1 MTTVPFNLQRL
12 LREVDSLKAE
22 QFPLPSHY
30 VVRFDEHTRESYAT
44 LLAAM
49 LLAGGEVS
57 ANASRLFT
65 LLLTSLGLGSIQA
78 WLFQQANQL
87 DQTQLKQ
94 FLRIAETEKLGPCFV
109 LDSLILSRLD
119 TPISDAQSLLLS
131 ELVALLQVPEKE
143 LPVLSYFASKVL
155 GLPFEHELSEDS
167 LVAVYCVLKD
177 SWGTF
182 NRVVEMFGSLFS
194 SSSSSNVNPTDV
206 FLIGNYNEYSIEH
219 ETVFNSGNGVRKNT
233 LMLCSKKIELEVRDS
248 KLHDIR
254 LKAVSPVTGIIYK
267 TLLANHS
274 LASEK
279 TLAAWILPLPDAFE
293 VWSDMLGI
301 PHTSEHL
308 IASTKADDD
317 FFEGPDQGW

>member
-30 VVRFDEHTRESYAT
+30 VARFDEHTRESYAT

-65 LLLTSLGLGSIQA
+65 LLITSLGLGSIQA
-78 WLFQQANQL
+78 WLFEQANQL
-87 DQTQLKQ
+87 DQNQLKQ

-109 LDSLILSRLD
+109 LDALILSRLD

-155 GLPFEHELSEDS
+155 GLPFGHDLSEDS
-167 LVAVYCVLKD
+167 LVPVYCVLEDTMEIIGKALSRPGLSGLSGLWSD
-177 SWGTF
+177 PHSMMWGTAID
-182 NRVVEMFGSLFS
+182 SYIDS
-194 SSSSSNVNPTDV
+194 YT
-206 FLIGNYNEYSIEH
+206 EYSIEH
-219 ETVFNSGNGVRKNT
+219 TTVFNLGNGVRQNT
-233 LMLCSKKIELEVRDS
+233 LLLFSPYTSRRSSENRDMASYWRLEA
-248 KLHDIR
+248 I
-254 LKAVSPVTGIIYK
+254 SPVTGIIYK

-274 LASEK
+274 KASEN
-279 TLAAWILPLPDAFE
+279 TLAAWILPLPESFQ
-293 VWSDMLGI
+293 VWSELLGI
-301 PHTSEHL
+301 SPAL
-308 IASTKADDD
+308 K
-317 FFEGPDQGW
+317 

>member
-30 VVRFDEHTRESYAT
+30 VARFDEHTRESYAT

-78 WLFQQANQL
+78 WLFEQANQL
-87 DQTQLKQ
+87 DQNQLKQ

-109 LDSLILSRLD
+109 LDALILSRLD

-131 ELVALLQVPEKE
+131 ELVMLLQVPEKE

-155 GLPFEHELSEDS
+155 GLPFQNELSEDG
-167 LVAVYCVLKD
+167 LVAVYCVFKD
-177 SWGTF
+177 TK
-182 NRVVEMFGSLFS
+182 EFS
-194 SSSSSNVNPTDV
+194 QSNW
-206 FLIGNYNEYSIEH
+206 YSGL
-219 ETVFNSGNGVRKNT
+219 TGVMN
-233 LMLCSKKIELEVRDS
+233 
-248 KLHDIR
+248 
-254 LKAVSPVTGIIYK
+254 
-267 TLLANHS
+267 N
-274 LASEK
+274 
-279 TLAAWILPLPDAFE
+279 
-293 VWSDMLGI
+293 
-301 PHTSEHL
+301 
-308 IASTKADDD
+308 
-317 FFEGPDQGW
+317 

>member
-30 VVRFDEHTRESYAT
+30 VARFDEHTRESYAT

-78 WLFQQANQL
+78 WLFEQANQL
-87 DQTQLKQ
+87 DQNQLKQ

-109 LDSLILSRLD
+109 LDALILSRLD

-177 SWGTF
+177 TMKIIGKALS
-182 NRVVEMFGSLFS
+182 GSRSGRLWFDPHS
-194 SSSSSNVNPTDV
+194 I
-206 FLIGNYNEYSIEH
+206 IGDIAIDSYTEYSIEH
-219 ETVFNSGNGVRKNT
+219 ETVFNLGNGIRQNT
-233 LMLCSKKIELEVRDS
+233 LMLFSQNTKRLSSKKKEM
-248 KLHDIR
+248 
-254 LKAVSPVTGIIYK
+254 
-267 TLLANHS
+267 LLF
-274 LASEK
+274 
-279 TLAAWILPLPDAFE
+279 W
-293 VWSDMLGI
+293 
-301 PHTSEHL
+301 
-308 IASTKADDD
+308 
-317 FFEGPDQGW
+317 

>member
-30 VVRFDEHTRESYAT
+30 VAGFDEHTRESYAT

-78 WLFQQANQL
+78 WLFEQANQL
-87 DQTQLKQ
+87 DQNQLKQ

-109 LDSLILSRLD
+109 LDALILSRLD
-119 TPISDAQSLLLS
+119 TPISEAQSLLLS

-155 GLPFEHELSEDS
+155 GLPFDHELSEDS

-177 SWGTF
+177 T
-182 NRVVEMFGSLFS
+182 NQRREMDLLRRSYDYDKQLVKRDEYIKGS
-194 SSSSSNVNPTDV
+194 
-206 FLIGNYNEYSIEH
+206 IKY
-219 ETVFNSGNGVRKNT
+219 ETVFNSGRGIEQNM
-233 LMLCSKKIELEVRDS
+233 LMLCSKIIELKVGNRTS
-248 KLHDIR
+248 GYFR
-254 LKAVSPVTGIIYK
+254 LEAVSPVTGIIYNTLLPNNSKVSKNTLVAWVVPLPK
-267 TLLANHS
+267 TLQ
-274 LASEK
+274 
-279 TLAAWILPLPDAFE
+279 
-293 VWSDMLGI
+293 VWFDMLGI
-301 PHTSEHL
+301 PSVSEQL
-308 IASTKADDD
+308 ITPSKVDEEIDALNVFNDPFGMPID
-317 FFEGPDQGW
+317 

>member
-30 VVRFDEHTRESYAT
+30 VARFDEHTRESYAT

-65 LLLTSLGLGSIQA
+65 LLITSLGLGSIQA
-78 WLFQQANQL
+78 WLFEQANQL
-87 DQTQLKQ
+87 DQNQLKQ

-109 LDSLILSRLD
+109 LDALILSRLD

-155 GLPFEHELSEDS
+155 GLPFEHDLSEDS
-167 LVAVYCVLKD
+167 LVPVYCVLEDTGEKVMNNDTRSISIWEIVEVD
-177 SWGTF
+177 SY
-182 NRVVEMFGSLFS
+182 
-194 SSSSSNVNPTDV
+194 D
-206 FLIGNYNEYSIEH
+206 EYSIERT
-219 ETVFNSGNGVRKNT
+219 TVYNSGNGIRQNT
-233 LMLCSKKIELEVRDS
+233 LMLFSPLLFSRYTSRRSSESCDMASYWRLEA
-248 KLHDIR
+248 I
-254 LKAVSPVTGIIYK
+254 SPVTGIIYK
-267 TLLANHS
+267 TLLANH
-274 LASEK
+274 LKASEN
-279 TLAAWILPLPDAFE
+279 TLAAWILPLPESFQ
-293 VWSDMLGI
+293 VWSELVGI
-301 PHTSEHL
+301 PPVL
-308 IASTKADDD
+308 K
-317 FFEGPDQGW
+317 